1 MVNRPLQIIIITII
15 LIITGIFF
23 IFKKPN
29 TNDEV
34 VFWTLQMSDFAP
46 YINGVISDFEKENPD
61 IKIKWVDVPFS
72 EGEKRTLASVLS
84 DNPPDLVN
92 LNPDFSATLAHK
104 GALWKIQKSELS
116 QFNEEILKSLETDG
130 KMFSIPWY
138 ATSAIT
144 IYNKDLMSFV
154 PKTYGQLAEI
164 APQIRKKGAYITLP
178 NITENDT
185 MLKILNKY
193 DCTLSNG
200 EGANVSEQSELYIGG
215 RGLSSVSCKK
225 VFALFKDLYSKD
237 LIPKETVTMTLS
249 EALEKYMSENI
260 ALIGAGANFLNMIKE
275 NAPQTYSK
283 TDVAEQIKGDLG
295 QNDFSLMNFVI
306 PLRAKHKDEALKF
319 ALFLTND
326 KNQLELAKLTNVLAV
341 NKETL
346 NNDFYKKYDKNDLM
360 AKARVIS
367 AGQLNKLQPVF
378 RTQKNQKE
386 INNLVN
392 NAVQN
397 ILLNK
402 AETEKILKELDKNI
416 KMLE

>member
-1 MVNRPLQIIIITII
+1 MDKKLLTI
-15 LIITGIFF
+15 LITTLLFITGVFF
-23 IFKKPN
+23 VFRKPAVN
-29 TNDEV
+29 NEV

-104 GALWKIQKSELS
+104 GALQEISKNDLV
-116 QFNEEILKSLETDG
+116 QFNDEILKSLETEG
-130 KMFSIPWY
+130 KIFSIPWY

-144 IYNKDLMSFV
+144 IYNKNLLSDV
-154 PKTYGQLAEI
+154 PKTYGQIVKA
-164 APQIRKKGAYITLP
+164 APAIRKKGAYIMLP

-193 DCTLSNG
+193 SQ
-200 EGANVSEQSELYIGG
+200 E
-215 RGLSSVSCKK
+215 KK
-225 VFALFKDLYSKD
+225 VYVFTMFKNLYSKD

-249 EALEKYMSENI
+249 EALEKYMSGNI

-275 NAPQTYSK
+275 NAPEIYKQ
-283 TDVAEQIKGDLG
+283 TDVAPQIKGDLG

-341 NKETL
+341 NKVTL
-346 NNDFYKKYDKNDLM
+346 NNDFYKKYDENDLM

-367 AGQLNKLQPVF
+367 AEQLNHLQPVF
-378 RTQKNQKE
+378 RTQRNQKE

-402 AETEKILKELDKNI
+402 SKTEKILNELDKNVEL
-416 KMLE
+416 LER

>member
-1 MVNRPLQIIIITII
+1 MNRPLQIIIITII

-23 IFKKPN
+23 IFKKSP
-29 TNDEV
+29 TNNEV

-46 YINGVISDFEKENPD
+46 YINGVINDFEKENPD

-84 DNPPDLVN
+84 NNPPDLVN

-104 GALWKIQKSELS
+104 GALWEIQKSELS

-130 KMFSIPWY
+130 KMYSIPWY

-144 IYNKDLMSFV
+144 IYNKNLISSV
-154 PKTYGQLAEI
+154 PKTYGHLAEI

-193 DCTLSNG
+193 ECTLSNG
-200 EGANVSEQSELYIGG
+200 EGANLSVQSELYIGG

-225 VFALFKDLYSKD
+225 VFALFKNLYSKD

-249 EALEKYMSENI
+249 EAIEKYMSENI

-402 AETEKILKELDKNI
+402 DETEKILKELDKNI
-416 KMLE
+416 KLLEK

>member
-1 MVNRPLQIIIITII
+1 M
-15 LIITGIFF
+15 
-23 IFKKPN
+23 
-29 TNDEV
+29 
-34 VFWTLQMSDFAP
+34 
-46 YINGVISDFEKENPD
+46 
-61 IKIKWVDVPFS
+61 
-72 EGEKRTLASVLS
+72 
-84 DNPPDLVN
+84 
-92 LNPDFSATLAHK
+92 
-104 GALWKIQKSELS
+104 
-116 QFNEEILKSLETDG
+116 
-130 KMFSIPWY
+130 Y

-144 IYNKDLMSFV
+144 IYNKDLISSV
-154 PKTYGQLAEI
+154 PKTYGQLSEI

-193 DCTLSNG
+193 PK
-200 EGANVSEQSELYIGG
+200 E
-215 RGLSSVSCKK
+215 KK
-225 VFALFKDLYSKD
+225 QYVYTLFKNLYSND

-306 PLRAKHKDEALKF
+306 PLRAKHKKQALKF

-341 NKETL
+341 NKQTL

-402 AETEKILKELDKNI
+402 GETEKILKELDNNI
-416 KMLE
+416 KLLEK

>member
-1 MVNRPLQIIIITII
+1 MNKKILTTIFTFI

-23 IFKKPN
+23 ILKKPSADN
-29 TNDEV
+29 EV
-34 VFWTLQMSDFAP
+34 VFWTLQMSDFTS
-46 YINGVISDFEKENPD
+46 YINGVIDDFEKENPD

-104 GALWKIQKSELS
+104 GALQEISKSELT

-144 IYNKDLMSFV
+144 IYNKDLIKSV
-154 PKTYGQLAEI
+154 PKTYEQMADLASD
-164 APQIRKKGAYITLP
+164 IRNKGAYITLP

-193 DCTLSNG
+193 PKD
-200 EGANVSEQSELYIGG
+200 
-215 RGLSSVSCKK
+215 KK
-225 VFALFKDLYSKD
+225 EYVFKLFKDLYSKD
-237 LIPKETVTMTLS
+237 LIPKETVTMTLQ

-275 NAPQTYSK
+275 NAPQTYAK
-283 TDVAEQIKGDLG
+283 TDVAAQIKGDLG

-319 ALFLTND
+319 ALFLTNN
-326 KNQLELAKLTNVLAV
+326 KNQLELARLTNVLAV
-341 NKETL
+341 NNQTL
-346 NNDFYKKYDKNDLM
+346 NNDFYKRYDGNDLM

-402 AETEKILKELDKNI
+402 GKTEEILTELDKNMKFI
-416 KMLE
+416 GK

>member
-1 MVNRPLQIIIITII
+1 
-15 LIITGIFF
+15 
-23 IFKKPN
+23 
-29 TNDEV
+29 
-34 VFWTLQMSDFAP
+34 MSDFAP
-46 YINGVISDFEKENPD
+46 YINEVINDFEKENPD

-104 GALWKIQKSELS
+104 GALQEIDNKNLE

-144 IYNKDLMSFV
+144 IYNKDLLLSA
-154 PKTYGQLAEI
+154 PKTYEQLVEI
-164 APQIRKKGAYITLP
+164 APQIRKKGAFITLP
-178 NITENDT
+178 NVSENDT
-185 MLKILNKY
+185 MPKILNKY
-193 DCTLSNG
+193 NCTTSNLNTDKCLAVF
-200 EGANVSEQSELYIGG
+200 EMFKNLY
-215 RGLSSVSCKK
+215 
-225 VFALFKDLYSKD
+225 AKD
-237 LIPKETVTMTLS
+237 LIPKETITITLQES
-249 EALEKYMSENI
+249 LEKYMSGNI
-260 ALIGAGANFLNMIKE
+260 ALINAGANFLNMIRE
-275 NAPQTYSK
+275 NAPSTYAK
-283 TDVAEQIKGDLG
+283 TDIAPQIKGDLR

-319 ALFLTND
+319 ALFLTNN

-341 NKETL
+341 NKTTL
-346 NNDFYKKYDKNDLM
+346 QDKFYTNYDKNDLM

-367 AGQLNKLQPVF
+367 AQQLNHLRPTFK
-378 RTQKNQKE
+378 TQKNQKE

-402 AETEKILKELDKNI
+402 DETEKILQELDKNI
-416 KMLE
+416 KQIEK

>member
-1 MVNRPLQIIIITII
+1 MV
-15 LIITGIFF
+15 TGIFF
-23 IFKKPN
+23 VFKKPS
-29 TNDEV
+29 TNNEV

-46 YINGVISDFEKENPD
+46 YINGVIKDFEKENSD

-104 GALWKIQKSELS
+104 GALDEIKKEDLA
-116 QFNEEILKSLETDG
+116 QFNKEILKSLETNG
-130 KMFSIPWY
+130 KIYSIPWY

-144 IYNKDLMSFV
+144 IYNKSLLVNV
-154 PKTYGQLAEI
+154 PKTYEQMADF
-164 APQIRKKGAYITLP
+164 APQIRKNGAYISLP

-193 DCTLSNG
+193 P
-200 EGANVSEQSELYIGG
+200 EEKRKY
-215 RGLSSVSCKK
+215 
-225 VFALFKDLYSKD
+225 VFELFKNLYAND
-237 LIPKETVTMTLS
+237 LIPKETVTMTLQ
-249 EALEKYMSENI
+249 EALEKYMSGNI
-260 ALIGAGANFLNMIKE
+260 ALLGAGANFLNMIKE
-275 NAPQTYSK
+275 NAPEIYSK
-283 TDVAEQIKGDLG
+283 TDVAPQIKGDLG

-306 PLRAKHKDEALKF
+306 PLRAKHKVQALKF

-341 NKETL
+341 NESTL
-346 NNDFYKKYDKNDLM
+346 QNDFYKKYQHGDLIG
-360 AKARVIS
+360 KARVIS
-367 AGQLNKLQPVF
+367 ASQLNKLYPTF
-378 RTQKNQKE
+378 KTQKNQKE

-402 AETEKILKELDKNI
+402 GTTEKILQELDKNVELL
-416 KMLE
+416 KR

>member
-1 MVNRPLQIIIITII
+1 VNRPLQIIIITLI
-15 LIITGIFF
+15 LLITGIFF
-23 IFKKPN
+23 TFKKSPSN
-29 TNDEV
+29 NEV

-104 GALWKIQKSELS
+104 GALQEINKKDLE
-116 QFNEEILKSLETDG
+116 QFNAEILKSLETNG

-144 IYNKDLMSFV
+144 IYNKDLISTV
-154 PKTYGQLAEI
+154 PKTYEQMANLAPE
-164 APQIRKKGAYITLP
+164 IRKKGVYITLP

-193 DCTLSNG
+193 PN
-200 EGANVSEQSELYIGG
+200 E
-215 RGLSSVSCKK
+215 KK
-225 VFALFKDLYSKD
+225 KYVFTLFKNLYSND
-237 LIPKETVTMTLS
+237 LIPKETVTMTLQ
-249 EALEKYMSENI
+249 EALEKYMSGNI

-275 NAPQTYSK
+275 NAPSTYAK
-283 TDVAEQIKGDLG
+283 TDVAPQIKGDLG

-306 PLRAKHKDEALKF
+306 PFRAKHKQDALKF

-341 NKETL
+341 NKQTL
-346 NNDFYKKYDKNDLM
+346 NNDFYKKYDKDDLM

-367 AGQLNKLQPVF
+367 AEQLNKLQPVF

-402 AETEKILKELDKNI
+402 ADMQKILNELDKNT
-416 KMLE
+416 KLLEK